1 MTSTPFGETFWSWYR
16 EAEGMGY
23 DVIAFAVERKKSVG
37 GICFAGKVGIGA
49 FVHDHLY
56 NSTSTNW
63 TAKCVSSFGIRD
75 RVSGV
80 VIVCYILFVI
90 CVARL
95 MFVCIFSSRRR
106 FLLRSS

>member
-1 MTSTPFGETFWSWYR
+1 MSFS
-16 EAEGMGY
+16 
-23 DVIAFAVERKKSVG
+23 

-49 FVHDHLY
+49 FVHDYLY

-63 TAKCVSSFGIRD
+63 TAQCVSSLGIWD

-90 CVARL
+90 CLARL
-95 MFVCIFSSRRR
+95 MFVYIFSSRMR